1 MGKWREKLAHLCK
14 VSRRIIKA
22 GTVVGV
28 SLLLLAL
35 MLLFGGTD
43 GLHDKANAVASAGVS
58 VFCFGVMAGLV
69 IDMRL

>member
-1 MGKWREKLAHLCK
+1 MERWREKLAHLCK

-35 MLLFGGTD
+35 LLLFGGAEE
-43 GLHDKANAVASAGVS
+43 LHDKANAIASAGVS

-69 IDMRL
+69 VDMRL

>member
-1 MGKWREKLAHLCK
+1 MEKWRKKLTDLCK
-14 VSRRIIKA
+14 VSRRIIKIGA
-22 GTVVGV
+22 VVGV